1 MSHDDFEFEP
11 IRGLPAMLPPGE
23 TLLWQGSP
31 RWQSLAVRAYH
42 VRKVAIYFCALV
54 LWRIAVGI
62 YNHHAMAAVAASC
75 VFLLALGGVAIGV
88 LSLLGFLNARST
100 VYSIT
105 TRRLLLR
112 HGVAVPLTMNL
123 PFKLIESADLRNF
136 ADGTG
141 DISLRIAREQRIG
154 YLITWPHLRPGQIT
168 HPAPCFRALTDAAHA
183 ASLLGAA
190 LVAESNGAATV
201 SAAAPAATPARTPE
215 VETARPTFP
224 AHTAAA

>member
-31 RWQSLAVRAYH
+31 RWESLAVHAYH
-42 VRKVAIYFCALV
+42 VRKVAIYFCALA

-62 YNHHAMAAVAASC
+62 HNHHTATAVAASC
-75 VFLLALGGVAIGV
+75 LFLLALGGIAIGV
-88 LSLLGFLNARST
+88 LSVLAYLNARST

-112 HGVAVPLTMNL
+112 HGVAVPLTMNI
-123 PFKLIESADLRNF
+123 PFTQIESADLRNF

-141 DISLRIAREQRIG
+141 DIALRIAREQRIG

-168 HPAPCFRALTDAAHA
+168 RPAPSFRALSDAAHA
-183 ASLLGAA
+183 ARLLGAA
-190 LVAESNGAATV
+190 LAAESNAAIV
-201 SAAAPAATPARTPE
+201 SPS
-215 VETARPTFP
+215 VNIGRPSFP
-224 AHTAAA
+224 AQTAAA